1 MRIPGGA
8 WEGQVAIV
16 EHTLRP
22 RALAAPLNRHS
33 REDELSIVLT
43 GRMGALLG
51 QDVVEAG
58 GGAYVWGAE
67 GTSGTRSGMRVGW
80 RRHRRSVQIRAGVWL
95 HWHSQPRRRRAC
107 ANPVDVRWISC
118 GEAVGGKQFSTTCRT
133 DRAHPG
139 IVRPASRRL
148 SLEPWRATPTMA
160 TLVHASVSQF
170 QGSRATHHR
179 NHRRSYVPHRSLQNR
194 RRSLAC
200 TSGPGAGS
208 ACGHDAVLW
217 RYS

>member
-33 REDELSIVLT
+33 REDELPIVLT

-51 QDVVEAG
+51 QDALGASHGALEA
-58 GGAYVWGAE
+58 APP
-67 GTSGTRSGMRVGW
+67 
-80 RRHRRSVQIRAGVWL
+80 SVQIVEQIAAGVRL
-95 HWHSQPRRRRAC
+95 HWPSEPRRRMAC

-118 GEAVGGKQFSTTCRT
+118 GEAVGRKQFSTTCRT

-179 NHRRSYVPHRSLQNR
+179 NHRRSYVPHRSLPNR